1 MNMVV
6 GQQEMRKMMTS
17 TIVISIFLIY
27 LIIGYAISFFIYN
40 VIKNVDI
47 KFRYPIIVYFFAGLF
62 WPITIYLY
70 FKIGSIRKNQN
81 GQES

>member
-1 MNMVV
+1 MNIVV
-6 GQQEMRKMMTS
+6 DPQEVEKKMINTIIIS
-17 TIVISIFLIY
+17 TFLIY
-27 LIIGYAISFFIYN
+27 LIIGYMISFFIYN